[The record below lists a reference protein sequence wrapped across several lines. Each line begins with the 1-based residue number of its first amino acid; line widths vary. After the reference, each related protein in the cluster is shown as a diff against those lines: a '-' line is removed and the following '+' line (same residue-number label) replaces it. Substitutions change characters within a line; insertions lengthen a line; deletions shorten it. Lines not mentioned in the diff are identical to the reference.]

1 MTLLLSNSL
10 IKSTTALK
18 KMQLQI
24 ILKCFTQSSEQSLMG
39 LYYIFF
45 TYWKNVEVLLYTFVL
60 LIHAAQTLVFNQLCK
75 YQQEMILNSWVSF
88 CLDVFTNVC
97 FFQILYFSNSSIV
110 ATHLRG
116 ITRWRTLLVSRS
128 SVSMAFKIHHW

>member
-1 MTLLLSNSL
+1 
-10 IKSTTALK
+10 
-18 KMQLQI
+18 
-24 ILKCFTQSSEQSLMG
+24 MG

-97 FFQILYFSNSSIV
+97 FFLDFIFFQFLHSGYTPPRNNLLAHPFSKPIKRV
-110 ATHLRG
+110 YG
-116 ITRWRTLLVSRS
+116 
-128 SVSMAFKIHHW
+128 F